1 MAENAQRHSNGSDV
15 DGGEPAL
22 CAIVVFEDRLDKS
35 ALRLLRPGFRH
46 CFCLVGTGRSW
57 TICDPLK
64 TRIEIVPLFGP
75 SEDELV
81 RHYVGTGRSVLVGRI
96 AATTAPSWSLRP
108 MSCVE
113 IVKRVLRLHAPWV
126 FTPAQLYR
134 ALLHPTRPGAS
145 FAARPAGER
154 RASGPLD
161 GGIL

>member
-1 MAENAQRHSNGSDV
+1 MARHEQRHPDRLGTDGDV
-15 DGGEPAL
+15 PAPR
-22 CAIVVFEDRLDKS
+22 AIVVFEDRADKS

-46 CFCLVGTGRSW
+46 CFCLVGAGRTW

-96 AATTAPSWSLRP
+96 AATTAPSWNLRP

-113 IVKRVLRLHAPWV
+113 TVKRVLRLHAPWV

-134 ALLHPTRPGAS
+134 ALLHPTRPGAG
-145 FAARPAGER
+145 FAARPTGER
-154 RASGPLD
+154 RVSCPLD